1 MHNNPYQPDPEADD
15 TPSGSTVVY
24 VFLAVCIFVA
34 VVTAVILTG
43 AKS

>member
-1 MHNNPYQPDPEADD
+1 MHNKPYQPDPEADD

-24 VFLAVCIFVA
+24 VFLAVCIFMA
-34 VVTAVILTG
+34 VMAALILTG